1 MLNLLTISGF
11 WIELNERVPP
21 LASHNCVPCLT
32 GLHGLGT
39 PPEHHHRQEDEG
51 EGHALSH
58 LDEIENSEEESAA
71 PRAPAKVGAPKGPP
85 PPTIL
90 GPPPK
95 SNSGRV
101 GGAAREGMSEP
112 EGGATPPKTS
122 LPKAKTSTVAHPGTG
137 YIDITSSSV
146 AGATPLPGDMVNA
159 GELTAAPGI
168 PLLRVSLPHRL
179 LFNVE
184 LVVRTDPAER
194 P

>member
-1 MLNLLTISGF
+1 MSDRATRS
-11 WIELNERVPP
+11 RD
-21 LASHNCVPCLT
+21 SSR
-32 GLHGLGT
+32 T
-39 PPEHHHRQEDEG
+39 PPPAGRRG
-51 EGHALSH
+51 GRARTITSS
-58 LDEIENSEEESAA
+58 DEIENSEEESAA

-101 GGAAREGMSEP
+101 GGAAREGMSEQ
-112 EGGATPPKTS
+112 EGGVTPPKTS

-146 AGATPLPGDMVNA
+146 AGVAPLPGDVVNA
-159 GELTAAPGI
+159 GELMAAPGI